1 MAVEGKI
8 RAIVTGATGMVGEG
22 VLFECL
28 ENPDV
33 ESVLVIN
40 RRPLGM
46 DHPKLKEIV
55 HKDFY
60 DLTPIQDELKGY
72 NACYFCLGIS
82 SIGMKEPEYRRIT
95 YDLTMHVAEV
105 LSRQNPGMTFCYVS
119 GASTDSTEKG
129 GIMWARVK
137 GKTENDL
144 RKLPFNQVFAFRPGL
159 LKATEGQ
166 KNLLSWYK
174 YLGWLY
180 PVIKAIYPNGA
191 STLTQLGRAMINVT
205 KYGYDK
211 NIVEVKDINLLGDR
225 QYV

>member
-8 RAIVTGATGMVGEG
+8 RAIVTGTTGMVGEG

-28 ENPDV
+28 ENQDV

-46 DHPKLKEIV
+46 DHPKLKEII
-55 HKDFY
+55 HRDFY
-60 DLTPIQDELKGY
+60 DLTAIEGQLKGY
-72 NACYFCLGIS
+72 NACYFCLGTS
-82 SIGMKEPEYRRIT
+82 SVGMKEPEYRRIT

-105 LSRQNPGMTFCYVS
+105 LSRQNPDMTFCYVS
-119 GASTDSTEKG
+119 GAGTDSTEKG
-129 GIMWARVK
+129 NVMWARVK

-144 RKLPFNQVFAFRPGL
+144 RKLPFNQVFAFRPGFM
-159 LKATEGQ
+159 KATEGQ
-166 KNLLSWYK
+166 KNLPSWYK

-180 PVIKAIYPNGA
+180 PIVKAIFPNGA
-191 STLTQLGRAMINVT
+191 STLTQVGGAMINVT

-211 NIVEVKDINLLGDR
+211 GILEVKDINLLGDR

>member
-8 RAIVTGATGMVGEG
+8 RAIVTGTTGMVGEG

-33 ESVLVIN
+33 ESVLIIN

-46 DHPKLKEIV
+46 SHPKLREIV
-55 HKDFY
+55 HQDFY
-60 DLTPIQDELKGY
+60 DLSPIEDQLSGY

-82 SIGMKEPEYRRIT
+82 SVGMKEAEYRRIT

-119 GASTDSTEKG
+119 GAGTDSTEKG
-129 GIMWARVK
+129 SSMWARVK

-144 RKLPFNQVFAFRPGL
+144 LKLPFDQVFAFRPGL
-159 LKATEGQ
+159 LKAVPGQ
-166 KNLLSWYK
+166 QNTLALYK

-180 PVIKAIYPNGA
+180 PILKAIFPNAA
-191 STLTQLGRAMINVT
+191 STLTQLGKAMINVT
-205 KYGYDK
+205 KYSYEK
-211 NIVEVKDINLLGDR
+211 NVVEVKDINAIAGR

>member
-33 ESVLVIN
+33 EAVLVIN

-60 DLTPIQDELKGY
+60 DLTPIQDDLKGY

>member
-8 RAIVTGATGMVGEG
+8 RAIVTGTTGMVGEG
-22 VLFECL
+22 VLLECL

-33 ESVLVIN
+33 ESVLIIN

-46 DHPKLKEIV
+46 SHPKLTEIV
-55 HKDFY
+55 HNDFH
-60 DLTPIQDELKGY
+60 DISPIQGQLKGY
-72 NACYFCLGIS
+72 NACYFCLGVS

-95 YDLTMHVAEV
+95 YDLTLHVAEV

-129 GIMWARVK
+129 NTMWARVK

-144 RKLPFNQVFAFRPGL
+144 RKLPFDQVFAFRPGFM
-159 LKATEGQ
+159 KATEGQ
-166 KNLLSWYK
+166 KNLPGWYK
-174 YLGWLY
+174 YVGWLY
-180 PVIKAIYPNGA
+180 PILKAIFPNSA
-191 STLTQLGRAMINVT
+191 SMLTQVARAMINVT

-211 NIVEVKDINLLGDR
+211 NILEVKDLNMVGER